1 MINKLIDNIE
11 GELLLIS
18 LDNLLTTFSRRTI

>member
-1 MINKLIDNIE
+1 MINKLIDDIE

-18 LDNLLTTFSRRTI
+18 PDNLLTTFSRRTI